1 MNGTDADYRDRV
13 VHPAYP
19 IETDRLLLRPLDP
32 DRDTDDVYAY
42 ASRPDVC
49 RYIPF
54 EPKDRDQVQLT
65 VTNGSL
71 VVTAVSPTTENQ
83 NKFEECVDRV
93 MKTRR
98 KLLKRLS
105 R

>member
-1 MNGTDADYRDRV
+1 MIKQLRKVGNSTA
-13 VHPAYP
+13 
-19 IETDRLLLRPLDP
+19 LLLDKPIL
-32 DRDTDDVYAY
+32 
-42 ASRPDVC
+42 
-49 RYIPF
+49 
-54 EPKDRDQVQLT
+54 ELLGLKDRDQVQLT

-93 MKTRR
+93 MKSRR